1 MQTQKKNII
10 FIITQALIIIL
21 NLYLNYLFIQN
32 YLTTH
37 LPDSYWLWRLPS
49 FLAILLL
56 VIWTLLL
63 LILKQMI
70 PNSLFLISLTLSL
83 TPSLLFLL
91 LIIGVKHIIINLT
104 QTTRPILMNQSICF
118 GYLLVITL
126 LNIMSVLIY
135 LIALIWQIAKTHA
148 KKQLD

>member
-1 MQTQKKNII
+1 MHKQKKNTV
-10 FIITQALIIIL
+10 FIIANTLIIIS
-21 NLYLNYLFIQN
+21 NLYINYLFIQN
-32 YLTTH
+32 YLTMH

-49 FLAILLL
+49 FLAVLLL
-56 VIWTLLL
+56 IIWVLIL

-91 LIIGVKHIIINLT
+91 LIIGVKHIIINLA

>member
-1 MQTQKKNII
+1 MI
-10 FIITQALIIIL
+10 
-21 NLYLNYLFIQN
+21 
-32 YLTTH
+32 
-37 LPDSYWLWRLPS
+37 
-49 FLAILLL
+49 
-56 VIWTLLL
+56 L

-70 PNSLFLISLTLSL
+70 PNNLFLISLTLSL

-126 LNIMSVLIY
+126 LNIMSILIY
-135 LIALIWQIAKTHA
+135 LIALIWQIAKTHV